1 MPAPSVLLGL
11 VLGAFAGDAGFCALS
26 IVLSR
31 KVDRDVGWRAA
42 NLR

>member
-1 MPAPSVLLGL
+1 MVCVVAINHKEIELRASSEGVPS
-11 VLGAFAGDAGFCALS
+11 S